1 MHLSSPPLA
10 TSLSPH
16 LAVPHTHKR
25 NLICKS
31 HPSDDDD
38 DGDGVTGDDDDMA
51 TGNNGSRCACSFGSL
66 CPASRSGH
74 RRFGSRCALSGDGGR
89 GGAAAHASLI
99 SRGVGPLTR
108 RLALHAGATA
118 TTMAMATG
126 DDGSRC
132 ATARRRLVRGGS
144 GGGDVHTKCGGNCLA
159 AEPRRQQSCGGA
171 QRDCGG
177 SLAMARQR
185 RQLGGG
191 ATAAAARWRRSAQR
205 RRQLGRGSL
214 AAARRRRQRGDGAQR
229 DCGGSLAAAR
239 WRRQLGGGSAAASVA
254 ERCRPT
260 ARRRRQLG
268 WRGGGGSLAAAARR
282 RQLGGGSMA
291 AAAARWWRQRG
302 GSCLQI

>member
-1 MHLSSPPLA
+1 MSYVLATRRHKLDVHLSSPP
-10 TSLSPH
+10 
-16 LAVPHTHKR
+16 AVPHTTCAPLITTTRHITLTTPRGSTHPQAKFE
-25 NLICKS
+25 ICKS

-99 SRGVGPLTR
+99 WRGVGPLTW
-108 RLALHAGATA
+108 TP
-118 TTMAMATG
+118 
-126 DDGSRC
+126 
-132 ATARRRLVRGGS
+132 ARRRQRWRWRRVTTVRAVRRRDAGWSGGVRGGEMSTRSAAATAWRRSRGGSRAVAAHSVTAAAAWRWRGS
-144 GGGDVHTKCGGNCLA
+144 GGSFAAAAWRRRDGSGSAVAALSATAAAAWRRQLGGGAAARWWRQRGGGCLA

-191 ATAAAARWRRSAQR
+191 ATAAAARWRRSA
-205 RRQLGRGSL
+205 
-214 AAARRRRQRGDGAQR
+214 
-229 DCGGSLAAAR
+229 
-239 WRRQLGGGSAAASVA
+239 
-254 ERCRPT
+254 
-260 ARRRRQLG
+260 
-268 WRGGGGSLAAAARR
+268 
-282 RQLGGGSMA
+282 
-291 AAAARWWRQRG
+291 
-302 GSCLQI
+302 